1 MKNFNIFVTEL
12 SIFNGMCKEI
22 AEGNI
27 QLDDVKEHDK
37 CITQKQVHNT
47 TECKIEIL
55 YDTCSY
61 FVRAALKY

>member
-1 MKNFNIFVTEL
+1 
-12 SIFNGMCKEI
+12 MCKEI

-27 QLDDVKEHDK
+27 QVKWCEIKAHDK

-47 TECKIEIL
+47 TECKKEIL